1 MSKGEVRYQLG
12 EPISTSSPGPGQEY
26 LYYTLTSVLTTN
38 LAEQQGYYYV
48 YLEDGKVQQYGREG
62 EFDSPAHTEWRS
74 APIIETTQETSE
86 TRVDRMKSEL
96 LGLKELLDENIITQ
110 EEFDQKKKE
119 ILSRY

>member
-1 MSKGEVRYQLG
+1 MSIWRMVK
-12 EPISTSSPGPGQEY
+12 
-26 LYYTLTSVLTTN
+26 
-38 LAEQQGYYYV
+38 
-48 YLEDGKVQQYGREG
+48 YGREG